1 MFGSRKLAKS
11 ILGIMAGCAA
21 AVALSGN
28 ALAVEIPVT
37 AAPQLAVPPHGDY
50 GTVIQ
55 GADMGLAGVS
65 TITTVT
71 ITDISGGSGGQ
82 PGMFSGYDIDAILL
96 DRDGDINTTSD
107 QFTPVAIVFTQG
119 TVRTPAPLSQ
129 QPHADQ
135 GPLFG
140 LNNGGAIDPTEATLT
155 AFDAVNIADRDN
167 AEGYLSM
174 GDGGILVLTFA
185 GISVDGGLV
194 LLFGEVGGQ
203 GEQVR
208 VDVGAV
214 PLPAAAWLFLSAIAM
229 LLGMSRRRTV
239 ADA

>member
-11 ILGIMAGCAA
+11 IIGLVAGCAA

-55 GADMGLAGVS
+55 SADMGLAGVS

-71 ITDISGGSGGQ
+71 ITDISGGLGGQ
-82 PGMFSGYDIDAILL
+82 PGMFSGYDIDAIIL
-96 DRDGDINTTSD
+96 DRDGNINTTGD
-107 QFTPVAIVFTQG
+107 QFTPVAIAFTQG
-119 TVRTPAPLSQ
+119 AIRPTANPSQ
-129 QPHADQ
+129 IPHADQ

-140 LNNGGAIDPTEATLT
+140 LDNGGAIDPAASTLT
-155 AFDAVNIADRDN
+155 SFDGVNIAHRDN
-167 AEGYLSM
+167 ADGFLSM

-185 GISVDGGLV
+185 GISVDGGLF

-239 ADA
+239 ANA